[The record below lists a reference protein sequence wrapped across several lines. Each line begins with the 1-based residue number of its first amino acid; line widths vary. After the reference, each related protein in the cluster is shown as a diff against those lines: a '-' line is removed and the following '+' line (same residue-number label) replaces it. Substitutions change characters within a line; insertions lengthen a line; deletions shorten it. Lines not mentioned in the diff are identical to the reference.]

1 MFYTHKQVF
10 KSIIFQDILSELSRL
25 LHVYNAVDT
34 DYPLDRIVCPIE
46 TRSTSHQRIY
56 TFRFRCTAKRD
67 MWGLCKLLTNG
78 NSPSLLG
85 Y

>member
-1 MFYTHKQVF
+1 MLLYTQTGLKINNISGYIF
-10 KSIIFQDILSELSRL
+10 RIIQTF
-25 LHVYNAVDT
+25 HVYNAVDT
-34 DYPLDRIVCPIE
+34 DYPLDRLVCPIE

-78 NSPSLLG
+78 NSPSLLA

>member
-1 MFYTHKQVF
+1 MWKWTVDYKYEMLYTHKQVF

-46 TRSTSHQRIY
+46 TRSTSHQRHIIIIIIQSQQW
-56 TFRFRCTAKRD
+56 RAKKE
-67 MWGLCKLLTNG
+67 M
-78 NSPSLLG
+78 
-85 Y
+85 